1 MTLWRWLG
9 GVALLALLL
18 GGGVWAWR
26 CLSVAPPPPVPPP
39 WFEDVTDAVGID
51 FVHDPG
57 PTGSYFM
64 PQIHGSGAA
73 LFDADNVGRLDILLL
88 NNGGPDGRPNVFYKQ
103 LPDGRFKDV
112 SKGSGLDFAAYN
124 MGVAVG
130 DVNNDGLPDVL
141 VTQYGGIKLLLN
153 NGDDTFTDVT
163 REAGLEHSRWG
174 TSAAF
179 VDYDRDGWLD
189 LVVVNYVDYDP
200 SVPCRRAGGEEGFC
214 APKDFPGTVTNLYH
228 NLGRLGGRPH
238 SVHFQDVTRSSGLA
252 SATGP
257 GLGVICA
264 DFDGDGWP
272 DIFVA
277 NDGRPN
283 HLWINQK
290 DGTFKE
296 EAAPRGLAYNGIG
309 QAEAGMG
316 TAIGDVEGDG
326 LFDLFV
332 THLTQETNTLWKQG
346 PRGLFSDRTAA
357 SGLASPHGHGTGFGT
372 VLADFDLDGSLDLA
386 VVNGHINRPAGVA
399 PADDFWA
406 PYAQHNLLFANDGTG
421 KLLERSAYEPALCGP
436 AAVWRGL
443 ACGDVDG
450 DGAPDLLATCVGGR
464 ARLFRNVAPRR
475 GHWLLVQAVDP
486 AHGGRPAYGA
496 EVRVEAGSR
505 HWVGW
510 INPGSSYLCSNDPRA
525 HFGLGAAEQVDAI
538 QVRWPDGSDEW
549 FPGGVA
555 DRVMKVV
562 QGQGHRG
569 VFQTPGERG
578 ASAP

>member
-1 MTLWRWLG
+1 MNYWRWLG
-9 GVALLALLL
+9 AVAVLALSSAA
-18 GGGVWAWR
+18 GVWTWR
-26 CLSVAPPPPVPPP
+26 CLSVSPSAAPPSPP

-57 PTGSYFM
+57 PTGTYFD
-64 PQIHGSGAA
+64 PQHLGSGAA
-73 LFDADNVGRLDILLL
+73 LFDADNDGRLDILLL
-88 NNGGPDGRPNVFYKQ
+88 NNGGPDGRPNAFYKQ

-112 SKGSGLDFAAYN
+112 SKGSGLDFAGYN

-163 REAGLEHSRWG
+163 REAGLEHARWG

-179 VDYDRDGWLD
+179 VDYDRDGRLD

-200 SVPCRRAGGEEGFC
+200 SVPCRRAGGEEDFC

-228 NLGRLGGRPH
+228 NLGPAAGHRVR
-238 SVHFQDVTRSSGLA
+238 FEDVTRSSGLA
-252 SATGP
+252 AAAGP

-277 NDGRPN
+277 NDGQPN

-296 EAAPRGLAYNGIG
+296 EAVPRGLAYNGMG

-316 TAIGDVEGDG
+316 AAIGDVDGDG

-346 PRGLFSDRTAA
+346 PRGVFSDRTAA
-357 SGLASPHGHGTGFGT
+357 SGLGMPKWHGTGFGT
-372 VLADFDLDGSLDLA
+372 VLADFDLDGSLDVA
-386 VVNGHINRPAGVA
+386 IVNGGIARPAGVP
-399 PADDFWA
+399 PAADFWA
-406 PYAQHNLLFANDGTG
+406 PYAQRNLLFANDGTG
-421 KLLERSAYEPALCGP
+421 KFVDRSSLEPAFCGTP
-436 AAVWRGL
+436 AVWRGL
-443 ACGDVDG
+443 AVGDVDG
-450 DGAPDLLATCVGGR
+450 DGAPDLLATCAGGR
-464 ARLFRNVAPRR
+464 ARLFHNIAPRR

-496 EVRVEAGSR
+496 EVRVQAGR
-505 HWVGW
+505 RRWLGW
-510 INPGSSYLCSNDPRA
+510 INPGTSYLCSNDPRA
-525 HFGLGAAEQVDAI
+525 HFGLGAAERVDRI
-538 QVRWPDGSDEW
+538 DVRWPDGSDES
-549 FPGGVA
+549 FPGVEA
-555 DRVMKVV
+555 DQAIRLD
-562 QGQGHRG
+562 QGRG
-569 VFQTPGERG
+569 RPAGRAVGEKR
-578 ASAP
+578 